1 MQTKNLSEHAGKYD
15 LNDDNKIIE
24 ELMYESEFTEKLKYD
39 EIHIF

>member
-1 MQTKNLSEHAGKYD
+1 MQTKNVSEYAGKYD
-15 LNDDNKIIE
+15 LHDDNKIIE